1 IEALTVSVDWYD
13 LTIDDAVQGRNP
25 GDVLDL
31 CAETLDAVAC
41 SNISRSSTGAIS
53 IVNNQLTNI
62 GGIEAS
68 GIDFALNYLAPST
81 GIGQFDVRL
90 MATYLSDYI
99 EITNNADG
107 SQTRNDLT
115 GTITDQTFQ
124 RAFPEWRLNTEVNW
138 MLERW
143 DGGIRFR
150 WVDSLLQPSGDV
162 LSSRFYTDA
171 HLSFSMNPDREGF
184 RFTVGANN
192 LFDEDPAVCLNTCG
206 STNMSAVVHDLPG
219 VVAYFKV
226 SYLH

>member
-1 IEALTVSVDWYD
+1 M
-13 LTIDDAVQGRNP
+13 
-25 GDVLDL
+25 
-31 CAETLDAVAC
+31 AC
-41 SNISRSSTGAIS
+41 SNILRTSTGAIS

-68 GIDFALNYLAPST
+68 GMDLAFNYLGPAT

-90 MATYLSDYI
+90 MATYLSNYT

-107 SQTRNDLT
+107 SETRNDLT

-124 RAFPEWRLNTEVNW
+124 RAFPEWRLNADFRW
-138 MLERW
+138 ILDRW
-143 DGGIRFR
+143 DGGVRFR
-150 WVDSLLQPSGDV
+150 WVDDLLQPSGEV
-162 LSSRFYTDA
+162 LGSEFYTDVN
-171 HLSFSMNPDREGF
+171 LSFSMNPDREGF

-192 LFDEDPAVCLNTCG
+192 VFDNEPAVCRNTCG

-219 VVAYFKV
+219 IVAYFKV